1 MKNYFLVPPNLLTIL
16 SSVYKSKTK
25 SNTPQLSK
33 NEHHCVYMTKHCNW
47 KIMQRKIRK
56 RTKIEAHPH
65 TYMHSNFITFPLNF
79 DGKTNYFPFP
89 P

>member
-47 KIMQRKIRK
+47 KLCRERYENKQR
-56 RTKIEAHPH
+56 
-65 TYMHSNFITFPLNF
+65 
-79 DGKTNYFPFP
+79 
-89 P
+89 